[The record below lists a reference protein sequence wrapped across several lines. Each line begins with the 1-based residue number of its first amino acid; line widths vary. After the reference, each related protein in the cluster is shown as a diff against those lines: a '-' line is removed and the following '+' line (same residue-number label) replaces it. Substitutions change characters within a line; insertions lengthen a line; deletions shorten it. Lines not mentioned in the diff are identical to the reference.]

1 MSGNIYNVSF
11 YHTVM
16 GDSSMELFP
25 DVIIIRNLDVFSA
38 NNNTQ
43 SKICISNHLKVII
56 RIAFCLCWNARS
68 QREHWWAGG
77 MVVAATSASEAKIHT
92 WAIDPAHVVQQHHDC
107 QCDSPKFS
115 LLDSAPLWLH
125 QCHNSWCYHTGSLG
139 CSQYWRRRSWYGHL
153 NSQKPF
159 MITCTYIR

>member
-43 SKICISNHLKVII
+43 SKICVFLVSV
-56 RIAFCLCWNARS
+56 
-68 QREHWWAGG
+68 
-77 MVVAATSASEAKIHT
+77 TT
-92 WAIDPAHVVQQHHDC
+92 
-107 QCDSPKFS
+107 
-115 LLDSAPLWLH
+115 
-125 QCHNSWCYHTGSLG
+125 
-139 CSQYWRRRSWYGHL
+139 
-153 NSQKPF
+153 
-159 MITCTYIR
+159 